1 MRRAV
6 ISLLV
11 VLLGLTSGCA
21 YSVRGSAVS
30 EPELNIDSPFSP
42 GDESTDPSVDPSG
55 DLDPSTSGSAPT
67 STSDDPPADP
77 VKNLCALIGWGD
89 LPYTGT
95 DKTAL
100 PTARD
105 YDPTYDQSC
114 KWQTKAGDLDVGVTL
129 RYRAGKPVAL
139 QENSGEYDL
148 NGRKVTYLD
157 RTSDTEVQPSCV
169 LVLDYAGGGLGII
182 VIDGSNKFG
191 AICDQGKHLA
201 EVLISKEPQG

>member
-11 VLLGLTSGCA
+11 VVLGLTSGCG
-21 YSVRGSAVS
+21 YTVRGAAVA
-30 EPELNIDSPFSP
+30 EPQLTVDSPFSP
-42 GDESTDPSVDPSG
+42 ELGSTEPSYPEPSG
-55 DLDPSTSGSAPT
+55 SRSTPPSTSSSNPDALP
-67 STSDDPPADP
+67 DP
-77 VKNLCALIGWGD
+77 VKNLCALIGWAD

-95 DKTAL
+95 DKSAP
-100 PTARD
+100 PTDRD

-114 KWQTKAGDLDVGVTL
+114 KWQTKSGALDVGVTL

-157 RTSDTEVQPSCV
+157 RTKDTEVQPSCV

-182 VIDGSNKFG
+182 VIDGSDKFG

-201 EVLISKEPQG
+201 EALIAKEPKI

>member
-11 VLLGLTSGCA
+11 VVLGLTSGCA
-21 YSVRGSAVS
+21 YSVRGAAVA
-30 EPELNIDSPFSP
+30 EPQLTGDSPFSP
-42 GDESTDPSVDPSG
+42 EQGSTEPSYSDPSFPS
-55 DLDPSTSGSAPT
+55 STSSSSPDT
-67 STSDDPPADP
+67 PADP
-77 VKNLCALIGWGD
+77 VKNLCALIGWSD
-89 LPYTGT
+89 MPYSDK
-95 DKTAL
+95 DKTAP
-100 PTARD
+100 PTDRD

-114 KWQTKAGDLDVGVTL
+114 KWQTKSGALDVGVTL

-157 RTSDTEVQPSCV
+157 RSSDADVQPSCV

-182 VIDGSNKFG
+182 VIDGSDKFG
-191 AICDQGKHLA
+191 GICDQGKHLA
-201 EVLISKEPQG
+201 EVLIAKEPKS